1 MSSSFDPSALRE
13 QFPALHQQV
22 HGRELIYFD
31 NAATTQKP
39 LCVIEAMNAYYR
51 CHNANVHRAS
61 HALSAAATRD
71 FEAARA
77 TVQRFL
83 NADRLESIIWTRG
96 TTEAINL
103 VAQSWGRANL
113 NADDEIILSEQ
124 EHHANIVPW
133 QLLAKEI
140 GFVIKVIPI
149 LPSGE
154 LNLAAYQ
161 SLLSDKTKLAS
172 ICHVS
177 NALGMI
183 NPVELITQQAHGVGA
198 KVLIDGAQAVAHLE
212 VDVQALDCDFYAFSG
227 HKVFGPTG
235 IGVLYG
241 KTELLEAMPPWQGGG
256 EMIEHVSFAG
266 TRFQKP
272 PFKFEAGTPA
282 IAEAIGLA
290 AAIDFLG
297 QQQQAEQHE
306 AELLT
311 YARQQLSTIPG
322 IEFYG
327 DVESK
332 VSVISFSITGH
343 HQKDIAS
350 ALDQHGIAI
359 RAGHHCTM
367 PLMQALGINGTLR
380 IALAFYNTRSEIDA
394 FIQALQAILRQDAD
408 RLASPMLS
416 TNVLD
421 MLRKEKSWDARYRQ
435 LMLLGK
441 KALLADYPHN
451 IRTDENLIAG
461 CESQAWLCHSIDT
474 DSQKLTFYADSDA
487 KIIRGLLALV
497 LDICNGQTAQQIAG
511 IDFEEI
517 FAELGLQQHLSP
529 SRGNGLLAI
538 IAKLRGIS
546 QQC

>member
-22 HGRELIYFD
+22 HGGDLIYFD

-39 LCVIEAMNAYYR
+39 LCVIEAMNHYYR
-51 CHNANVHRAS
+51 HHNANVHRAS

-71 FEAARA
+71 FEGARG
-77 TVQRFL
+77 TVQQFI
-83 NADRLESIIWTRG
+83 NADRLQSIVWTRG

-113 NADDEIILSEQ
+113 TATDDIILSEQ

-133 QLLAKEI
+133 QLLAEAI
-140 GFVIKVIPI
+140 GFTIQVIPI

-154 LNLAAYQ
+154 LDLNAYQ
-161 SLLSDKTKLAS
+161 ALLCDKTKLVS
-172 ICHVS
+172 VCHVS
-177 NALGMI
+177 NALGII
-183 NPVELITQQAHGVGA
+183 NPVEKITQLAHAIGA
-198 KVLIDGAQAVAHLE
+198 KVLVDGAQAVAHLTI
-212 VDVQALDCDFYAFSG
+212 DVQAIDCDFYAFSG

-241 KTELLEAMPPWQGGG
+241 KPELLEAMPPWQGGG
-256 EMIEHVSFAG
+256 EMIEQVSFTG

-290 AAIDFLG
+290 TAIDFLG
-297 QQQQAEQHE
+297 EQQQAQAYEQS
-306 AELLT
+306 LLT
-311 YARQQLSTIPG
+311 YARQQLEKIKG
-322 IEFYG
+322 ISFYG
-327 DVESK
+327 DTSNK
-332 VSVISFSITGH
+332 VAVISFIIAGH

-350 ALDQHGIAI
+350 ALDHHGIAI

-380 IALAFYNTRSEIDA
+380 IALAFYNTFAEVDALVVALLEIISGNTDDIDQVPA
-394 FIQALQAILRQDAD
+394 GTLEILR
-408 RLASPMLS
+408 
-416 TNVLD
+416 N
-421 MLRKEKSWDARYRQ
+421 EKSWDARYRQ

-441 KALLADYPHN
+441 KAALADHPHKL
-451 IRTDENLIAG
+451 RTEENLIAG
-461 CESQAWLCHSIDT
+461 CESQAWLSHSIDS
-474 DSQKLTFYADSDA
+474 DSLEITFYADSDA
-487 KIIRGLLALV
+487 KIIRGLLTLV
-497 LDICNGQTAQQIAG
+497 LDICNGKTAQQIAAV
-511 IDFEEI
+511 DFDAI
-517 FAELGLQQHLSP
+517 FLELGLQQHLSP

-538 IAKLRGIS
+538 IGKVKNIS
-546 QQC
+546 LNS